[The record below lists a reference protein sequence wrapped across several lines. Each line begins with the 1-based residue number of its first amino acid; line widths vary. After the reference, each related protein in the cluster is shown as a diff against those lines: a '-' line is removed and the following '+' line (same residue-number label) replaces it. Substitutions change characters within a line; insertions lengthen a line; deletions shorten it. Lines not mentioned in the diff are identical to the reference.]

1 MSKMKRRAATA
12 AATLV
17 LSLGAGA
24 GSAYAVQP
32 AVTPAVSAAT
42 IGEYTVNGLTYTKW
56 KANLGN
62 LGNPVNNKTCTSA
75 GCSQGFQ
82 HGYILW
88 SPSTGTRI
96 VLNGS
101 ISWRYSTTGWTQGAL
116 GFPSS
121 DPRGLSV
128 RSGRVQSF
136 QGGFIYWSP
145 ATGAQSVRGAI
156 RGFYAANNYEG
167 GVLGY
172 PKTEEIPLKNG
183 VRQDFEGGKVYWNAL
198 GGPTSATTNGDI
210 QNSYENKGGANSWLG
225 LPTSGKTS
233 SRGGYYQSFQG
244 GVIYWS
250 PATGAQS
257 VRGAIRGG
265 YAANNHERGVL
276 GYPKAE
282 EIPVNNGVRQDFE
295 GGKVYWN
302 ALGGPTSATTNGEI
316 QNSYENKG
324 GANSWLGL
332 PTSGKTSWRGGY
344 YQRFQGGVIT
354 WGPNIGARVINTAHF
369 SMLAN
374 NFAKYGWPTKD
385 SWTDGA
391 GTHTQFQKGIYTTG
405 APATQPAPTKPPVVT
420 APVVTTPPVVTPPV
434 VTPPVVTTPVVT
446 PPVATPP
453 VEPTKP
459 VYPFTGTTATATS
472 VVLYG
477 DSQLDGDSWGEQG
490 ARAMGFT
497 DQAAELAFGGLGYS
511 IHNGWA
517 GGTAWTAVENGFVP
531 FPGGTPGL
539 VMVTLGG
546 NDASL
551 GTTDAQIIADSSA
564 LWAKLKLMYPNSK
577 IVVNGVMSRSD
588 AGHERRRHI
597 DAVLEANAKKQG
609 ITFISVAGLATM
621 AYAEYRDD
629 VHLTQAGQNAVA
641 KLYAPLLA
649 AALGR

>member
-1 MSKMKRRAATA
+1 MLKMKRLAATA

-42 IGEYTVNGLTYTKW
+42 VGKYTVNGLTYTKW
-56 KANLGN
+56 KANLAN

-75 GCSQGFQ
+75 GCSQGFKN
-82 HGYILW
+82 GYILW

-172 PKTEEIPLKNG
+172 PKTEE
-183 VRQDFEGGKVYWNAL
+183 
-198 GGPTSATTNGDI
+198 TSV
-210 QNSYENKGGANSWLG
+210 K
-225 LPTSGKTS
+225 
-233 SRGGYYQSFQG
+233 
-244 GVIYWS
+244 
-250 PATGAQS
+250 
-257 VRGAIRGG
+257 
-265 YAANNHERGVL
+265 
-276 GYPKAE
+276 
-282 EIPVNNGVRQDFE
+282 NGVRQDFE

-324 GANSWLGL
+324 GANSSLGL

-369 SMLAN
+369 STLAN

-385 SWTDGA
+385 SWADGA
-391 GTHTQFQKGIYTTG
+391 GTHTQFQKGIHTTG
-405 APATQPAPTKPPVVT
+405 APATKPAPTKPPVVT
-420 APVVTTPPVVTPPV
+420 APVVTKPPVV
-434 VTPPVVTTPVVT
+434 
-446 PPVATPP
+446 TPP

-459 VYPFTGTTATATS
+459 VYPFTSDTATAKS

-511 IHNGWA
+511 IKNGWA
-517 GGTAWTAVENGFVP
+517 GGTAWTAVEHGLVP

-551 GTTDAQIIADSSA
+551 GTTDARVIADSSA

-609 ITFISVAGLATM
+609 ITFISVAGLASK
-621 AYAEYRDD
+621 ANAEYRDD

-641 KLYAPLLA
+641 KLYTPLLA

>member
-172 PKTEEIPLKNG
+172 PKTEE
-183 VRQDFEGGKVYWNAL
+183 
-198 GGPTSATTNGDI
+198 TSV
-210 QNSYENKGGANSWLG
+210 K
-225 LPTSGKTS
+225 
-233 SRGGYYQSFQG
+233 
-244 GVIYWS
+244 
-250 PATGAQS
+250 
-257 VRGAIRGG
+257 
-265 YAANNHERGVL
+265 
-276 GYPKAE
+276 
-282 EIPVNNGVRQDFE
+282 NGVRQDFE

-324 GANSWLGL
+324 GANSSLGL

-369 SMLAN
+369 STLAN

-385 SWTDGA
+385 SWADGA
-391 GTHTQFQKGIYTTG
+391 GTHTQFQKGIHTTG
-405 APATQPAPTKPPVVT
+405 APATKPAPTKPPVVT
-420 APVVTTPPVVTPPV
+420 APVVTKPPVV
-434 VTPPVVTTPVVT
+434 
-446 PPVATPP
+446 TPP

-459 VYPFTGTTATATS
+459 VYPFTSDTATAKS

-511 IHNGWA
+511 IKNGWA
-517 GGTAWTAVENGFVP
+517 GGTAWTAVEHGLVP

-551 GTTDAQIIADSSA
+551 GTTDAQVIADSSA

-609 ITFISVAGLATM
+609 ITFISVAGLASK
-621 AYAEYRDD
+621 ANAKYRDD

-641 KLYAPLLA
+641 KLYTPLLA